1 MNLIEGDELKARL
14 DRGGDFR
21 LVMVLGERDFRLKHI
36 PGSINVFLPLIK
48 PGTDLLSPDD
58 EVVVYCSGG
67 PCVASTFA
75 YQKLIEIGFQNVW
88 HYAGG
93 LPDWGSRGYPMDG
106 EAAV

>member
-1 MNLIEGDELKARL
+1 MNLIEGEELKARR

>member
-1 MNLIEGDELKARL
+1 
-14 DRGGDFR
+14 
-21 LVMVLGERDFRLKHI
+21 MVLGERDFRLKHI

-88 HYAGG
+88 AMSLSLLKFVGQASLVDDAM
-93 LPDWGSRGYPMDG
+93 LPS
-106 EAAV
+106 